1 MQCTAVQP
9 LKTYDYLVL
18 ARQRILDKVRM
29 LSPEQYA
36 QPMEIGHGTLG
47 RTLTHILASEWYY
60 VQRLLRRDVPPYEQ
74 WAIRWEEPP
83 PFATLEAAWVKQAD
97 ETRGAIE
104 SVRDWLEPIEYR
116 VTTDDGRRLIVTAS
130 AVDIITQ
137 LALHEVHHRAQVMN
151 MLNRFGVGVGDI
163 DYNLLMYQRRDAE

>member
-1 MQCTAVQP
+1 VQCTAVQP

-18 ARQRILDKVRM
+18 ARQRILDKVRT

-36 QPMEIGHGTLG
+36 QPMEIGHGSLD
-47 RTLTHILASEWYY
+47 RTVTHILASEWYY
-60 VQRLLRRDVPPYEQ
+60 VQRLLRREVPPYEQ

-83 PFATLEAAWVKQAD
+83 TFATLEAAWVKQAD
-97 ETRGAIE
+97 ETRAAIE

-151 MLNRFGVGVGDI
+151 MLTRFGAGVGDI